1 MAWEEHAHFV
11 ADDHSCL
18 ASFRQPWWAEGE
30 YRRVT
35 RVHDIQL
42 QDQAPSIA
50 AVAVAEDCTLFHF
63 QHRAYS
69 EAASSLSAY
78 WDRMLAGLE
87 TLHWGYTGAAVG
99 VLVRLQNSDVVSGL
113 GVLD

>member
-1 MAWEEHAHFV
+1 MAWEELAHFV

-18 ASFRQPWWAEGE
+18 ASFRQPWWVEGE
-30 YRRVT
+30 YRGVT

-42 QDQAPSIA
+42 QDQAPPIA
-50 AVAVAEDCTLFHF
+50 AVAVAEHCTLFHS

-69 EAASSLSAY
+69 GAASSLFAY
-78 WDRMLAGLE
+78 WDQRLAGLE
-87 TLHWGYTGAAVG
+87 TLHWDCTGAAVG
-99 VLVRLQNSDVVSGL
+99 DLVRLQNSDVVSDL